1 MNTGFTEL
9 VGCPVPIQQAGIGA
23 IAGPELAAAVSEA
36 GGLGMLGMARSGGG
50 SVHGV
55 RRHLDR
61 IRELTDRPFGMNF
74 IVTPEA
80 LADFEPGCF
89 ELAANSARVIEFFYG
104 WPDPKL
110 VELIHRG
117 GALVSWQ
124 VGSREEAMAAGDAGC
139 DLVIAQ
145 GIAAGGHVRGTIG
158 LQALLDDVLA
168 SINVPVL
175 AAGGIGTG
183 RAMAA
188 ALAAGASGVRI
199 GTRFVAAAEA
209 DAHPVYVE
217 RLIASRSEDTVYTE
231 AFSTNWPNAPHRVLR
246 SCIAAA
252 EALETEIVGE
262 TPDLFGA
269 TSSVRRFDSL
279 AVTQGT

>member
-9 VGCPVPIQQAGIGA
+9 VGCSVPIQQAGIGA

-55 RRHLDR
+55 RRQLDR
-61 IRELTDRPFGMNF
+61 MAALTDRPFGMNF

-117 GALVSWQ
+117 LAESHAG
-124 VGSREEAMAAGDAGC
+124 GCEAMGSLGADFAPSSFMIDFEHEARAF
-139 DLVIAQ
+139 DL
-145 GIAAGGHVRGTIG
+145 
-158 LQALLDDVLA
+158 
-168 SINVPVL
+168 
-175 AAGGIGTG
+175 
-183 RAMAA
+183 
-188 ALAAGASGVRI
+188 
-199 GTRFVAAAEA
+199 
-209 DAHPVYVE
+209 
-217 RLIASRSEDTVYTE
+217 
-231 AFSTNWPNAPHRVLR
+231 
-246 SCIAAA
+246 
-252 EALETEIVGE
+252 
-262 TPDLFGA
+262 
-269 TSSVRRFDSL
+269 
-279 AVTQGT
+279 